1 MQNKLFVGNLPWS
14 TDDAALNDMF
24 SSFGAITSAR
34 VMTDKFTGR
43 SRGFGFVEFA
53 NEADAQK
60 AIAALDG
67 SDLDGRQIVVNVARP
82 REERS

>member
-1 MQNKLFVGNLPWS
+1 MQNKLFVGSLPWA
-14 TDDAALNDMF
+14 TDDAQLQELF
-24 SSFGAITSAR
+24 SQYGEVTSAR

-60 AIAALDG
+60 AVDALDG
-67 SDLDGRQIVVNVARP
+67 STLGGRQIVVNVARP

>member
-1 MQNKLFVGNLPWS
+1 MQNKLFVGSLPWA
-14 TDDAALNDMF
+14 TDDAQLNELF
-24 SSFGAITSAR
+24 TQYGEVTSAR

-60 AIAALDG
+60 AVDALDG
-67 SDLDGRQIVVNVARP
+67 STLGGRQIVVNVARP